1 MVYLESRK
9 NVRTLSLLFQIQNK
23 SASHWIVYKKTD
35 EWYIEQ
41 QRMTTNDNEWQG
53 ASGKTNDNEWQR
65 MKQRVATSDNEWNNE
80 WQRVT
85 TSGKA
90 NENEWQRM
98 AKSKKKW
105 QWVTVNDSEW
115 YNEWKTNERK

>member
-65 MKQRVATSDNEWNNE
+65 MKQRVATSETTNDNEW
-80 WQRVT
+80 QQVVKQMKM
-85 TSGKA
+85 SDK
-90 NENEWQRM
+90 
-98 AKSKKKW
+98 
-105 QWVTVNDSEW
+105 
-115 YNEWKTNERK
+115 EWKQVTKNDNE